1 MVWLVQPRKCKATKR
16 NEMEIG
22 IWTIFEALQQANLF
36 AKCQSQGL
44 QSLKSLESN
53 DEYNSAQKKWN
64 VPFHKKIC
72 LWRLVEKLHG
82 QGQVGVVG
90 GKGMKIRDLYD

>member
-1 MVWLVQPRKCKATKR
+1 MWLVQPRKCKATKR

-22 IWTIFEALQQANLF
+22 IWTIVEALHEANPF

-44 QSLKSLESN
+44 QSVESLESN
-53 DEYNSAQKKWN
+53 NYSAQKKWN

-90 GKGMKIRDLYD
+90 GKGMKIRDLYV

>member
-1 MVWLVQPRKCKATKR
+1 MWLVQPRKCKATKR

-22 IWTIFEALQQANLF
+22 IWTIVEALHEHNPL
-36 AKCQSQGL
+36 AKCQSHGLQAL
-44 QSLKSLESN
+44 QSLQSMTHPLL
-53 DEYNSAQKKWN
+53 QKWN
-64 VPFHKKIC
+64 MPFHKKIC

-90 GKGMKIRDLYD
+90 GKGMKIRDLYV

>member
-1 MVWLVQPRKCKATKR
+1 MTD
-16 NEMEIG
+16 G
-22 IWTIFEALQQANLF
+22 IWIVVEALHEQSPF
-36 AKCQSQGL
+36 AMSNGL
-44 QSLKSLESN
+44 QSLQSLQSG
-53 DEYNSAQKKWN
+53 AHPLLQKWN
-64 VPFHKKIC
+64 APFYQKFC

>member
-1 MVWLVQPRKCKATKR
+1 MWLVQPRKCKATKR

-22 IWTIFEALQQANLF
+22 IWTIVEALHEANPF

-53 DEYNSAQKKWN
+53 YEYYSAQKKWN
-64 VPFHKKIC
+64 VPFHQKIC

-90 GKGMKIRDLYD
+90 GKGMKIRDLYV